1 MNFTVDL
8 SPAATFYDVDGSQWP
23 AIIIKEDYKDF
34 PQAKPDKRLKTQLP
48 TIREKVVSV
57 WVFTMDGVVLK
68 HEVRP
73 ATYEYGCVKSA
84 AWPVY
89 LINTQE
95 IDL

>member
-8 SPAATFYDVDGSQWP
+8 SPAATYHDVDGSQWP
-23 AIIIKEDYKDF
+23 GIIVKEDYKEF
-34 PQAKPDKRLKTQLP
+34 LQEKPDKRLKTQLP
-48 TIREKVVSV
+48 TIREKVVSM

-73 ATYEYGCVKSA
+73 ADWEYGCVKRA

-89 LINTQE
+89 TINTQE
-95 IDL
+95 VDL